1 MPETQTQIERLQ
13 SAGFIDSD
21 GFLTPAGNF
30 EATLSGYDLEPGTA
44 ERFRGYFDRGLIS
57 EDFSETE
64 DGRIY
69 FMNRGEVLHEGP
81 EAFKRWYELGA
92 WDEHEDKIAP
102 RDPETGEKLPFINMP
117 GGKPSVLGMGLKTLA
132 TETAPEAATAA
143 AVGIRAAQP
152 EGIGKFFDWV
162 AGSKVPF
169 TKGQVEVGAV
179 MPPGMVKSA
188 WMLRKTREAAGMS
201 LEEMEKVAD
210 DMAVASVGKAI
221 TEIGRNSTWI
231 WKGLEL
237 QEAFIQ
243 HKIHGKDAEDAY
255 IQKLYEFE
263 DAMEQFD
270 DLDAVEGMM
279 AGQAFLQIMGEW
291 VGAGQSEEEQYAQ
304 IMRARKR
311 VEAARERFSQDEL
324 DRMDKNFAS
333 GGQFVDLS
341 TPVTV
346 GASIGLRLGAVASK
360 QVVNLN
366 RQIAQKTAQRATV
379 QRYIDKGVQVTAPYV
394 RGGETVLPRGA
405 FKQKVA
411 TLTDEIADL
420 QGQLGKLEAN
430 TGLGGTFKDLT
441 RGAARKTTEALSK
454 SGRAIAETRLGKWGL
469 EKIDPLVD
477 ATKAGLATAN
487 KFRGFALVAGGGAGG
502 LAAGG
507 FATGG
512 VLAGAGLL
520 ATLPARYNI
529 LRAAFM
535 TMRDM
540 GNEFLRRRGTNPYW
554 LRVAEASSE
563 NVWARKGAL
572 GMDLFRYP
580 ARIASKT
587 AEAGAK
593 GIIAETPFA
602 MMGGLHRGPEVWAAD
617 AMTEGLFFG
626 SPGMVKGMVHGM
638 GGMPAVAKRAAFDK
652 MALADAA
659 EVRRNLESDQQ
670 RDAFDRLGPEHRR
683 EAGVYGATF
692 PDIIWRFDPE
702 ATGSSWDKSTG
713 VMTIATSSKDPMSAL
728 IGHEVAHQIHD
739 RGLTQLVIEELVG
752 PDGALR
758 MTEQEYVLSQAKRNE
773 RGEIILPTEAEL
785 QAARDRARTNEEGE
799 IVLPS
804 DPGEMG
810 LGPTLPD
817 LRPLNEAGR
826 EVKRKYEARK
836 KETIGDDELALE
848 YYAESVGA
856 ALSGN
861 RIKLQELARRHPLV
875 RRLIDGTLN
884 KFAFGREFLL
894 RNGVL
899 FDQYGNPAAGQGVM
913 GAIVQSPTLARAT
926 ETYLRENAGRA
937 AKSVP
942 EKAVE
947 RAADQVDILSPED
960 EDRAIREDLVNYA
973 FDEDGNVKFLPNGRP
988 EGIDDETWKARQTAG
1003 LTIIQDL
1010 AERYGVEPVT
1020 LGTGEKAYRL
1030 TRTQW
1035 DEVLRLLHES
1045 GWYNPRQLKIFDQ
1058 MIDSLY
1064 REDGDSWHLHYH
1076 PVYKTDKVGKKR
1088 VPRQGRFAKSKLG
1101 VPYEITVSKKG
1112 NILFRMIDMDTLQNN
1127 AEKAFNTKLGKSLYN
1142 NTAEI
1147 MRDLKTL
1154 ADNHREG
1161 KSNVSHFGGDQ
1172 DKVNFLNAI
1181 MGVLDKAHQK
1191 KNPLFDRPIFKN
1203 FKNKHTA
1210 IFSTRL
1216 DRINRARPANTKPLP
1231 FRIEEWKKN
1240 LMPGQADDSTRR
1252 MPEQDPDAISL
1263 TGFPE
1268 QDPDVIRLTGFGPGR
1283 SAATSAKLDAALA
1296 DIEKLGDR
1304 NPSAPDL
1311 IVTPSGVQI
1320 GFSKLAKSPYLYWET
1335 VISTG
1340 ERRKGHAS
1348 AVIKE
1353 LQGIADKHGV
1363 GIEGQ
1368 PEAFDSKG
1376 RGKKGVGKDD
1386 QLPQREL
1393 RRFYKARGFV
1403 PHPTKKGWILYEPKA
1418 EKVSPS
1424 DDIRRMPGPADADH
1438 RAAVEAGDT
1447 EAAQAMVDQAA
1458 RAAGGIRLF
1467 HGSTSHPEIATEGF
1481 EAGRAGAAYF
1491 TPEKDRKLS
1500 EEYGPV
1506 KPYYFFPT
1514 KKVADLTA
1522 NTSEFRK
1529 LVKNFNDRGGWNGP
1543 IGDPDDPSWEP
1554 DPFYNSGRDKSW
1566 ELFDDPE
1573 TDASDFLREGDY
1585 DAVILEEYRGES
1597 YAVLDPSKIKSAD
1610 PATYDDQG
1618 NLIPLSERFGPSDDI
1633 RRMPGPADA
1642 DHRAAVE
1649 AGDLDKAGD
1658 LLREEASRTG
1668 HRIKGYKAMKGDV
1681 PHLVSSVPDAVAA
1694 TFVAQDERYARD
1706 FAKSGKPVR
1715 EVFVKSDN
1723 LFDFRKPEHLEPLKK
1738 YVKDELTLD
1747 GFNAELK
1754 RLGIDFDVHEVGG
1767 WDYVQG
1773 GLDLGLY
1780 QTMEMPSVMKW
1791 IKDQGYDGFFVQ
1803 EDDFSGI
1810 VKDPNIGLFDA
1821 ASVKS
1826 ADPATYDDQGN
1837 LIPLSERFDTRSDD
1851 IRRMPGPA
1859 DGSTPRMGV
1868 NINDETQAF
1877 TDQILAGEKTIETR
1891 DSNSLDPYL
1900 DQKVGLVR
1908 TGQGPATL
1916 VGYADIVGV
1925 KKYTSE
1931 AEFRKD
1937 QDAHLVEPG
1946 SKYDW
1951 TPKGKVGYV
1960 LANPEAVEPY
1970 ELSSRGIV
1978 ARDIRRMPA
1987 KPEWVGNPPAFFDP
2001 AEPVVSVENQPG
2013 FNSGVLRGL
2022 HTAKK
2027 SVQRAFF
2034 QEIEE
2039 ALAHAKS
2046 GDVIAHEMGLAG
2058 LLGPKGLKTAEPAPR
2073 VGVNKSGKVEINQAV
2088 QVGGFV
2094 SREAAELYALIR
2106 GYYTYQEAVAGYNP
2120 VEGGDMTG
2128 AQFHLG
2134 RNLKTK
2140 GEVTGVMRTIKK
2152 ELREAGIK
2160 QRKAAE
2166 DFAFYPTPEGFKLV
2180 HLGFNEAITPDIRD
2194 AAFDAVAEYVN
2205 LDDWVEFDTDTFYE
2219 ANNWTTEDIEE
2230 YGEIIK
2236 AAPGG
2241 EYFRQAIKE
2250 KARSLGRPNI
2260 LAGVDRRVG
2269 TRLQGVYEKYSET
2282 LGLGR
2287 PGRQPSR
2294 RFKDQGALKGEE
2306 HGPEAIPVRYKT
2318 HRTGE
2323 LALDEDGKPVPIT
2336 EPYNLTEGSL
2346 TEGPHPEPR
2355 DPTIGYLETD
2365 ELHYDL
2371 TGPQRKKLRKLAENG
2386 SVDAAA
2392 DRLVDEATKALDNP
2406 EIAAGLGWY
2415 SRMRKKL
2422 AAALGEHFDIFTQF
2436 LGATSAQ
2443 TPVETNFSYSMEIL
2457 HQYKNGKFEKVIPSY
2472 IALRK
2477 AMENGVE
2484 ATRSFLESEGV
2495 KVRASDKT
2503 VAKLGARYIEAK
2515 NLSPR
2520 RENGKLYGANS
2531 NAVLK
2536 VLAGVWFEEAD
2547 APKTPQ
2553 FAMNLYGTS
2562 LRATIDVW
2570 AARTLR
2576 RIFYEG
2582 TDRWRIQPESETGV
2596 NNLDFA
2602 LGQMV
2607 FARAAERLGMNPD
2620 DLQALIWFAE
2630 KDVWARNGWTGEI
2643 GAFKGSFDQAAEV
2656 YFPTGR
2662 EPRRVDHGRNIITYL
2677 QKLRLVEHDDTLP
2690 APETKDE
2697 ANKRNDHAKDLQEAA
2712 TLPGVRE
2719 WLIETGEAEAS

>member
-1 MPETQTQIERLQ
+1 MQ

-69 FMNRGEVLHEGP
+69 FMNRGEVLHEERRNPG
-81 EAFKRWYELGA
+81 AFKRWYQLGA

-169 TKGQVEVGAV
+169 TKGQVELGAV

-270 DLDAVEGMM
+270 DMDAVEGMM

-291 VGAGQSEEEQYAQ
+291 VGAGQSEEEQQAQ

-638 GGMPAVAKRAAFDK
+638 GGMPAVAKRAEFDK

-659 EVRRNLESDQQ
+659 EVRRNLENDQQ

-683 EAGVYGATF
+683 EVGVYGATF
-692 PDIIWRFDPE
+692 PDIIWRFDPN
-702 ATGSSWDKSTG
+702 ATGSSWNKQTG
-713 VMTIATSSKDPMSAL
+713 VMTIATNSKDPMSAL

-817 LRPLNEAGR
+817 LLPLNEVGR
-826 EVKRKYEARK
+826 EVKKKYEARM
-836 KETIGDDELALE
+836 KETISDDTLALE
-848 YYAESVGA
+848 YYADSVGA

-899 FDQYGNPAAGQGVM
+899 FDEYGNPAAGQGVM

-960 EDRAIREDLVNYA
+960 EDRAIREDIVNYA
-973 FDEDGNVKFLPNGRP
+973 FDEDGNIKFLPNGRP

-1020 LGTGEKAYRL
+1020 FKNGEQAYRL

-1058 MIDSLY
+1058 MIDSIY
-1064 REDGDSWHLHYH
+1064 REEGDSWHLHYH
-1076 PVYKTDKVGKKR
+1076 PVYKTDRVGKKR

-1127 AEKAFNTKLGKSLYN
+1127 AEKAFNTKLGKSFYN

-1147 MRDLKTL
+1147 MRDLQTL
-1154 ADNHREG
+1154 ANNHKAG
-1161 KSNVSHFGGDQ
+1161 KSNVSHFGGDE

-1181 MGVLDKAHQK
+1181 MGVVNKAHQK
-1191 KNPLFDRPIFKN
+1191 KNPFFDRPIFKN

-1216 DRINRARPANTKPLP
+1216 DRINRARPANTKALP

-1240 LMPGQADDSTRR
+1240 LMPGPAEGSTPRMGVNINDETQPFTAQILSGEKTIETRDSNSL
-1252 MPEQDPDAISL
+1252 DPYL
-1263 TGFPE
+1263 NQKVGLVRTG
-1268 QDPDVIRLTGFGPGR
+1268 QGT
-1283 SAATSAKLDAALA
+1283 ATLVGYA
-1296 DIEKLGDR
+1296 DIVGVKKYTTEEEFRKDQDAHLVEPGSEYDWTPKGKVGYLLG
-1304 NPSAPDL
+1304 N
-1311 IVTPSGVQI
+1311 
-1320 GFSKLAKSPYLYWET
+1320 
-1335 VISTG
+1335 
-1340 ERRKGHAS
+1340 
-1348 AVIKE
+1348 
-1353 LQGIADKHGV
+1353 
-1363 GIEGQ
+1363 
-1368 PEAFDSKG
+1368 PEAVEPYELSS
-1376 RGKKGVGKDD
+1376 RG
-1386 QLPQREL
+1386 
-1393 RRFYKARGFV
+1393 
-1403 PHPTKKGWILYEPKA
+1403 I
-1418 EKVSPS
+1418 VSR
-1424 DDIRRMPGPADADH
+1424 DIRRMPEAADADH
-1438 RAAVEAGDT
+1438 RAAEQAGDMET
-1447 EAAQAMVDQAA
+1447 ARKMVDEAATKAGKVKAAHGMVGELEGNTFDRRRVGSRSGVSRGGFSFTTDTDAAKAYAHSSHEESDVLWWAQKVNEILEAIPETSQAEVDGTSIKEVEWDTGAMDLDEDALAQIPDDIRYYSDAIREHEPEAAAKLDSLAERSPPQDQEGQVLEVYLSLNKPQTVQASIGA
-1458 RAAGGIRLF
+1458 FGEDLSGVRA
-1467 HGSTSHPEIATEGF
+1467 
-1481 EAGRAGAAYF
+1481 
-1491 TPEKDRKLS
+1491 TPESDVIVEIDNGER
-1500 EEYGPV
+1500 V
-1506 KPYYFFPT
+1506 YY
-1514 KKVADLTA
+1514 VH
-1522 NTSEFRK
+1522 S
-1529 LVKNFNDRGGWNGP
+1529 
-1543 IGDPDDPSWEP
+1543 PS
-1554 DPFYNSGRDKSW
+1554 S
-1566 ELFDDPE
+1566 
-1573 TDASDFLREGDY
+1573 
-1585 DAVILEEYRGES
+1585 
-1597 YAVLDPSKIKSAD
+1597 IKSAD
-1610 PATYDDQG
+1610 P
-1618 NLIPLSERFGPSDDI
+1618 F
-1633 RRMPGPADA
+1633 
-1642 DHRAAVE
+1642 
-1649 AGDLDKAGD
+1649 
-1658 LLREEASRTG
+1658 
-1668 HRIKGYKAMKGDV
+1668 
-1681 PHLVSSVPDAVAA
+1681 
-1694 TFVAQDERYARD
+1694 
-1706 FAKSGKPVR
+1706 
-1715 EVFVKSDN
+1715 
-1723 LFDFRKPEHLEPLKK
+1723 
-1738 YVKDELTLD
+1738 
-1747 GFNAELK
+1747 
-1754 RLGIDFDVHEVGG
+1754 
-1767 WDYVQG
+1767 
-1773 GLDLGLY
+1773 
-1780 QTMEMPSVMKW
+1780 
-1791 IKDQGYDGFFVQ
+1791 
-1803 EDDFSGI
+1803 
-1810 VKDPNIGLFDA
+1810 
-1821 ASVKS
+1821 
-1826 ADPATYDDQGN
+1826 TYDDQGN

-1851 IRRMPGPA
+1851 IRRMP
-1859 DGSTPRMGV
+1859 
-1868 NINDETQAF
+1868 
-1877 TDQILAGEKTIETR
+1877 
-1891 DSNSLDPYL
+1891 
-1900 DQKVGLVR
+1900 
-1908 TGQGPATL
+1908 
-1916 VGYADIVGV
+1916 
-1925 KKYTSE
+1925 
-1931 AEFRKD
+1931 
-1937 QDAHLVEPG
+1937 
-1946 SKYDW
+1946 
-1951 TPKGKVGYV
+1951 
-1960 LANPEAVEPY
+1960 
-1970 ELSSRGIV
+1970 
-1978 ARDIRRMPA
+1978 A
-1987 KPEWVGNPPAFFDP
+1987 KPEWVGNPPTFFDP

-2022 HTAKK
+2022 HTAKR

-2058 LLGPKGLKTAEPAPR
+2058 LLGPKGLKTAEPAPS
-2073 VGVNKSGKVEINQAV
+2073 VWVNKSGKIEINQAV

-2180 HLGFNEAITPDIRD
+2180 HLGFNKAITPAIRD

-2205 LDDWVEFDTDTFYE
+2205 LDDWGEFDTDTFYE

-2241 EYFRQAIKE
+2241 EYFRKAIKE
-2250 KARSLGRPNI
+2250 KAAALGRPNI

-2282 LGLGR
+2282 LGR

-2323 LALDEDGKPVPIT
+2323 LALDKDGKPVPIT
-2336 EPYNLTEGSL
+2336 ESYNLTEGSL

-2355 DPTIGYLETD
+2355 DPTIGYLEPD

-2371 TGPQRKKLRKLAENG
+2371 TGPQRKKLRNLAENG
-2386 SVDAAA
+2386 SVDAAT

-2477 AMENGVE
+2477 AMDNGVE

-2503 VAKLGARYIEAK
+2503 VAKLAARYIEAK

-2582 TDRWRIQPESETGV
+2582 PDRWRIQPESETGV

-2662 EPRRVDHGRNIITYL
+2662 KPRRVDHGRNIIKYL

-2719 WLIETGEAEAS
+2719 WLVETGEAEAS